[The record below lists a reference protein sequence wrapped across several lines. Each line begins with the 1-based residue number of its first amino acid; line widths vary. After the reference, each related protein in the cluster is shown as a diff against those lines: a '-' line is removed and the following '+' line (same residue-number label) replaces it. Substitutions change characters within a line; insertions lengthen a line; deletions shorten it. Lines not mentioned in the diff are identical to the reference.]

1 MKLVNQTFRK
11 TAKQQK
17 RRGNIVV
24 IAVAMLVVVVGFMA
38 FSIDYGYIVVAE
50 SDQQNAADSG
60 ALSGARALKNGR
72 TAAIAAAKT
81 WAHKHVVAG
90 ENVVVN
96 DEAVE
101 IGKWNEETATFT
113 PLPANS
119 PQSADAVRVTCARTA
134 AGGNSIRLFFAPVIG
149 TDTADVMVSATARVK
164 PSRCGLFI
172 GIDKMTLSGG
182 SYTDSYNSDTAPY
195 SSATAGNEGHVCS
208 DGPIVLSSSSYVDG
222 NALPGDGFDVTTSGS
237 SYVTGSTTPRSEPL
251 NLPPVDFGDSA
262 SNNVNDSIPT
272 SDDGEVPYISSTEE
286 FKLSGGDHVA
296 LPPGTYYFSKFTL
309 SGGSSITVTGPTVI
323 YCVGDFTASGSSIAN
338 TSQLPTNLQV
348 FCTGG
353 KVDISGGSDFY
364 GAVYAPS
371 SKVVRSSGSNNV
383 YGSLIGKELTLSGGG
398 GAHAD
403 MALGQLDGTSGN
415 VTLVN

>member
-1 MKLVNQTFRK
+1 MNLVNQTFPK
-11 TAKQQK
+11 AAKQQK

-24 IAVAMLVVVVGFMA
+24 IAVAMLVVVIGFMA
-38 FSIDYGYIVVAE
+38 FSIDYGYVVVAE

-72 TAAIAAAKT
+72 AAAITAAKT
-81 WAHKHVVAG
+81 WANKHVVAG

-101 IGKWNEETATFT
+101 IGEWNDETATFT

-119 PQSADAVRVTCARTA
+119 PQSPDAVRVTCGHALK
-134 AGGNSIRLFFAPVIG
+134 LFFAPVIG
-149 TDTADVMVSATARVK
+149 TDTADILVSATACVK

-172 GIDKMTLSGG
+172 GIDKVEISGG
-182 SYTDSYNSDTAPY
+182 SYMDSYNSDTAPY
-195 SSATAGNEGHVCS
+195 NAATAGDEGHVCS
-208 DGPIVLSSSSYVDG
+208 DGEIKLSSSSYVNG
-222 NALPGDGFDVTTSGS
+222 NALPGDGFSVSMSGS

-251 NLPPVDFGDSA
+251 DLPPVDFGNSA
-262 SNNVNDSIPT
+262 SNNENDSIPT
-272 SDDGEVPYISSTEE
+272 SDNGEEPYNSSTEE

-338 TSQLPTNLQV
+338 ASQLPTNLQV
-348 FCTGG
+348 FCTGS

-364 GAVYAPS
+364 GVVYAPS
-371 SKVVRSSGSNNV
+371 SKVVRSSGSSNV

-403 MALGQLDGTSGN
+403 TALGLLDGTSGN